1 MTLISAE
8 VTRGSPVVST
18 TVAVG
23 ITSIPASWAAR
34 AAADSVGRASA
45 TVATS
50 TPAAASSGSIAYTL
64 SLVVATT
71 TRVPAATPYRFR

>member
-1 MTLISAE
+1 MTLTSAE
-8 VTRGSPVVST
+8 VTRGSPTVST

-23 ITSIPASWAAR
+23 ITSMPAAWADR
-34 AAADSVGRASA
+34 AAGVSVDRASA

-50 TPAAASSGSIAYTL
+50 IPAAASSGSMAYTL

-71 TRVPAATPYRFR
+71 TRVPARTAYRFR